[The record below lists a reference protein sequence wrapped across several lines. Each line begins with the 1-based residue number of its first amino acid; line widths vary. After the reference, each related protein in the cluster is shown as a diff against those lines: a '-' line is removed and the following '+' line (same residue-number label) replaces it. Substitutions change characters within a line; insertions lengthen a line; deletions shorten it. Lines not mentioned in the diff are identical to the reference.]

1 MTTFMTDVPPTPA
14 GATVPPRFPKA
25 TLSVRSGVTDELVRA
40 QSLTPETARA
50 SVSDAM
56 VRSMMEGEEIVLRF
70 RGRPT
75 RLTVHQTDDGAL
87 RLP

>member
-1 MTTFMTDVPPTPA
+1 MTDVPPTPA

-56 VRSMMEGEEIVLRF
+56 VRLISMMEGEDIVLRF